1 MPFTFKPLEIPGVIL
16 VDARSFPDD
25 RGFFLESYKESEFV
39 KNGIG
44 ARFVQDNY
52 SRSARGALRGLHYQK
67 DPRAQAKLV
76 MVVRGEI
83 FDVAVDIRR
92 GSPTYGRW
100 VGETLSEKNHRFLYV
115 PEGFAHGFCVL
126 SEYADVTYKVTS
138 EYSPEDDR
146 GILWNDPDIGID
158 WPVTEPTLSEKDSG
172 QPALKDADNGFVFTD
187 HAN

>member
-1 MPFTFKPLEIPGVIL
+1 MPSEIPGVIL
-16 VDARSFPDD
+16 IDAKPFPDD
-25 RGFFLESYKESEFV
+25 RGFFLESYKESEFTQ
-39 KNGIG
+39 NGVR
-44 ARFVQDNY
+44 ARFVQDNH
-52 SRSARGALRGLHYQK
+52 SRSAGGALRGLHYQK

-100 VGETLSEKNHRFLYV
+100 VGETLSEANHRLLYV

-126 SEYADVTYKVTS
+126 SEEADVTYKVSS

-158 WPVTEPTLSEKDSG
+158 WPVTEPTLSEKDSR
-172 QPALKDADNGFVFTD
+172 QPSLEDADNDFVFSD